1 LSIAEEF
8 SAARA
13 SEPLAVQPPSR
24 RRYGGS
30 ALDFCTMS
38 RFTFVSAGE
47 SHGPQLTVIVT
58 GMPAGVR
65 LNRDRINRDMARRQ
79 HGYGRGGRM
88 KIEHDEAEIAGG
100 VRGGETLGSPIAIVI
115 RNDDFKNWEA
125 AMGVWDVDAADAE
138 KRRVHAPRPGHVD
151 LIGGMK
157 YDRRDLR
164 DVLERA
170 SARETASRV
179 AAGAI
184 AKELLRNFGIEFRS
198 GVVSLGAAGDPD
210 YAATWDEL
218 AAVDDDSPLR
228 AVNKQSEA
236 AMVAEVDKAR
246 EAGETLGG
254 TIVVAAHN
262 VPVGLGSYV
271 QWNEKLDGRI
281 AQAILSIHAVKAVA
295 IGDGVAA
302 AQRVGSDVHD
312 AIYFNDERRYHRTT
326 NRAGGLEGGVTNG
339 QDVVVRA
346 YMKPISTLR
355 RGLPSV
361 DIETREPHRSQWER
375 SDVTAVPACGVVCEV
390 MLAITLADAMREKFG
405 GDSLGEMRAN
415 FEAYR
420 QRVLNY

>member
-1 LSIAEEF
+1 
-8 SAARA
+8 
-13 SEPLAVQPPSR
+13 
-24 RRYGGS
+24 
-30 ALDFCTMS
+30 MS
-38 RFTFVSAGE
+38 RFTFLSAGE

-65 LNRDRINRDMARRQ
+65 LDRERINRDMARRQ

-100 VRGGETLGSPIAIVI
+100 VRGGETLGSSIAIVV

-125 AMGVWDVDAADAE
+125 AMGVWDVDAAEAD

-228 AVNKQSEA
+228 AVNKDSEA

-254 TIVVAAHN
+254 TIAVAAHN
-262 VPVGLGSYV
+262 VPIGLGSYV

-302 AQRVGSDVHD
+302 ARRVGSEVHD
-312 AIYFNDERRYHRTT
+312 PIYFDNERRYHRTT

-375 SDVTAVPACGVVCEV
+375 SDVTAVPACGVVCEA

-405 GDSLGEMRAN
+405 GDSLLEMVSN
-415 FEAYR
+415 FETYVARISTY
-420 QRVLNY
+420 

>member
-1 LSIAEEF
+1 
-8 SAARA
+8 
-13 SEPLAVQPPSR
+13 
-24 RRYGGS
+24 
-30 ALDFCTMS
+30 MS

-65 LNRDRINRDMARRQ
+65 LDRARINRDMARRQ

-100 VRGGETLGSPIAIVI
+100 VRGGETIGAPIAIVV

-125 AMGVWDVDAADAE
+125 AMGVWDVDAAEAQ

-164 DVLERA
+164 DILERA

-184 AKELLRNFGIEFRS
+184 AKELLRAFGIELRS
-198 GVVSLGAAGDPD
+198 GVVSIGAAGDPN
-210 YAATWDEL
+210 YAPSWDEL
-218 AAVDDDSPLR
+218 VAVDDDSPMR
-228 AVNKQSEA
+228 AVNRDAEP
-236 AMVAEVDKAR
+236 AMVAEVDRAR

-254 TIVVAAHN
+254 TIVAAAHN

-295 IGDGVAA
+295 IGDGVAV
-302 AQRVGSDVHD
+302 AQRVGSEVHD
-312 AIYFNDERRYHRTT
+312 PIYFDEERRYHRNS

-361 DIETREPHRSQWER
+361 DIETHEPHRSQWER
-375 SDVTAVPACGVVCEV
+375 SDVTAVPACGVVCEA
-390 MLAITLADAMREKFG
+390 MLAIALADAMREKFG
-405 GDSLGEMRAN
+405 GDSLNEMMAN
-415 FEAYR
+415 FDAYAA
-420 QRVLNY
+420 RVAQY

>member
-1 LSIAEEF
+1 
-8 SAARA
+8 
-13 SEPLAVQPPSR
+13 
-24 RRYGGS
+24 
-30 ALDFCTMS
+30 MS

-65 LNRDRINRDMARRQ
+65 LDRDRINRDMARRQ

-88 KIEHDEAEIAGG
+88 KIEHDEAQIAGG
-100 VRGGETLGSPIAIVI
+100 VRGGETLGSPIAITI

-125 AMGVWDVDAADAE
+125 AMGVWDVDPAEAE

-157 YDRRDLR
+157 YDRCDLR
-164 DVLERA
+164 DILERA

-198 GVVSLGAAGDPD
+198 GVVSLGAAGDPN

-218 AAVDDDSPLR
+218 VAVDDDSPLR
-228 AVNKQSEA
+228 AVDKESEA

-254 TIVVAAHN
+254 TIVAAAHN
-262 VPVGLGSYV
+262 VPIGLGSYV

-302 AQRVGSDVHD
+302 AQRVGSEVHD
-312 AIYFNDERRYHRTT
+312 AIYFDNSRRYHRTT

-375 SDVTAVPACGVVCEV
+375 SDITAVPACGVVCEA

-405 GDSLGEMRAN
+405 GDSLREMVSN
-415 FEAYR
+415 FE
-420 QRVLNY
+420 NYIARIATY

>member
-1 LSIAEEF
+1 
-8 SAARA
+8 
-13 SEPLAVQPPSR
+13 
-24 RRYGGS
+24 
-30 ALDFCTMS
+30 MS

-65 LNRDRINRDMARRQ
+65 LDRERINRDMARRQ

-100 VRGGETLGSPIAIVI
+100 VRGGETLGSPIAIVV

-164 DVLERA
+164 DILERA

-198 GVVSLGAAGDPD
+198 GVVSLGAAGDPNH
-210 YAATWDEL
+210 AATWDEL
-218 AAVDDDSPLR
+218 ASVDDDSPLR
-228 AVNKQSEA
+228 AVNKEAEA

-254 TIVVAAHN
+254 TIVVAAHG

-302 AQRVGSDVHD
+302 AQRIGSEVHD
-312 AIYFNDERRYHRTT
+312 PIYFDEERRYHRTT

-361 DIETREPHRSQWER
+361 DIDTREPHRSQWER
-375 SDVTAVPACGVVCEV
+375 SDVTAVPACGVVCEA

-405 GDSLGEMRAN
+405 GDSLGEMVSN
-415 FEAYR
+415 FESY
-420 QRVLNY
+420 VTHLSKY